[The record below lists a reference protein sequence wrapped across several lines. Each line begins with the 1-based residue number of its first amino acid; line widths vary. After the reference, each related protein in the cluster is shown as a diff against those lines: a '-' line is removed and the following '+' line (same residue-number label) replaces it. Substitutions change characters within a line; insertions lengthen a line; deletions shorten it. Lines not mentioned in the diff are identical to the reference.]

1 MSPHT
6 HNHTYTQMHTRLVH
20 CPLKSHVSRRV
31 CNVIVIKF
39 ICVSIQTFLG
49 GEDDTQI
56 SLQGAT
62 ENHTAKNGTAG
73 AGLAVAR
80 FQTNVRREHFIG
92 EKLKII
98 I

>member
-1 MSPHT
+1 MLS
-6 HNHTYTQMHTRLVH
+6 
-20 CPLKSHVSRRV
+20 
-31 CNVIVIKF
+31 VIKF
-39 ICVSIQTFLG
+39 ICVSIQTCSG
-49 GEDDTQI
+49 GEHDMQI

-62 ENHTAKNGTAG
+62 ENRTGKNGTAG

-92 EKLKII
+92 EKFEII